1 MKRIFSMILAVMLV
15 VTLGVLPTF
24 ADGEHGEHTIKF
36 VESGPISLQATEGRA
51 FTHTFEISKCGGAG
65 TYGVTFSLGGGTTLP
80 DWLSL
85 DPSTGVISGTPTTE
99 TSEGSPS
106 TFCIK
111 VSANDQCGGADVSG
125 AEINVSITVDPAPRM
140 ITWRIP
146 YTKRVVQGGT
156 SSPGPETF
164 IFEISDVGITS
175 LADQVT
181 ISTGDSISTNGPRDY
196 ESHLS
201 VTGPED
207 ALAEGIAIS
216 EVNGG
221 APHWTYSDAVYYIT
235 PGVDIALREGGDD
248 FEIHMGDEF
257 GTECERMTFT
267 NTYTYSPPRDD
278 DRDDDYDY
286 DYDDEDDYDDDD
298 DYDRPIREPEADEK
312 PRSRVARQQPQEDAV
327 KSNPQT
333 GRGTVWDR
341 LVYLYHNLF
350 SWAA

>member
-1 MKRIFSMILAVMLV
+1 M
-15 VTLGVLPTF
+15 GVLPVA
-24 ADGEHGEHTIKF
+24 ADPHSEHYIRFTGETDGKISLLDATVGTEYSYALPIETCGELENFSVTSVSGDLPTGLNLTPAGGISGIPAAGTKGEYEFTIKATGTCPEQPDTA
-36 VESGPISLQATEGRA
+36 VEAT
-51 FTHTFEISKCGGAG
+51 
-65 TYGVTFSLGGGTTLP
+65 VTCTL
-80 DWLSL
+80 
-85 DPSTGVISGTPTTE
+85 
-99 TSEGSPS
+99 
-106 TFCIK
+106 
-111 VSANDQCGGADVSG
+111 
-125 AEINVSITVDPAPRM
+125 TVRPRM

-164 IFEISDVGITS
+164 TFEIFDVGITS

-267 NTYTYSPPRDD
+267 NTYTYSPSRDD

-298 DYDRPIREPEADEK
+298 DRPIREPEADEK